1 MADRGEDR
9 AHARRG
15 GAALAAHA
23 AVHGEGGVTLPWIA
37 ALCLLATMFFSAA
50 EMAFIAANR
59 LRLRHLA
66 EEGSKTAAQ
75 YLEAFR
81 QPERALSTA
90 MIGVTVAHIVAGSA
104 VTWSL
109 LPALGA
115 WAPLVATILL
125 TPVMLVFGEIIP
137 KAIAR
142 EWATSLILTLYRPL
156 TWAATLLVPFVAF
169 ANLVVGAILR
179 TFGGRQIDM
188 RAFVSREE
196 LKALL
201 QMEPDEA
208 DVTTHEAQLIDKI
221 FDLGDTTVREV
232 MVPLVEVATLPDT
245 ATPRDAIACVLERGF
260 SRIPIYRRRETN
272 IVGVVGVKDLLSRGA
287 LVRILDDLKRSPYY
301 VPETKRIDDLLREM
315 QRNRTHMAVV
325 VDEYGGSTGVVTLED
340 ILEEIVGDIHDEH
353 ERTPAVAERLPDG
366 SYRVAARANIDEL
379 NEAFD
384 WTLPKRD
391 YETVAGLV
399 LATLHRIPRAGE
411 EFQIPGYT
419 ITVLEADVRHV
430 AAVKITP
437 VSPTGANQGG
447 F

>member
-1 MADRGEDR
+1 
-9 AHARRG
+9 
-15 GAALAAHA
+15 
-23 AVHGEGGVTLPWIA
+23 
-37 ALCLLATMFFSAA
+37 MFFSAA

-66 EEGSKTAAQ
+66 EEGHTTAAL

-90 MIGVTVAHIVAGSA
+90 MIGVTMAHIVAGSA

-109 LPALGA
+109 LPAVGA
-115 WAPLVATILL
+115 WALVATILL

-179 TFGGRQIDM
+179 TFGGRLIDM

-287 LVRILDDLKRSPYY
+287 LVRILDELKRPPYY

-315 QRNRTHMAVV
+315 QRNRSHMAVV

-399 LATLHRIPRAGE
+399 LATLHRIPRPGE
-411 EFQIPGYT
+411 VFQVPGYS
-419 ITVLEADVRHV
+419 ITVLEADARRVV
-430 AAVKITP
+430 AVKIVP
-437 VSPTGANQGG
+437 VAGTNQGG
-447 F
+447 S

>member
-1 MADRGEDR
+1 MSLLW
-9 AHARRG
+9 
-15 GAALAAHA
+15 LA
-23 AVHGEGGVTLPWIA
+23 G
-37 ALCLLATMFFSAA
+37 LCLLLTMFFSAA

-66 EEGSKTAAQ
+66 EEGSTTAAL

-90 MIGVTVAHIVAGSA
+90 MIGVTMAHIVAGSA

-399 LATLHRIPRAGE
+399 LATLHRIPRPGE
-411 EFQIPGYT
+411 VFQVPGYS
-419 ITVLEADVRHV
+419 ITVLEADARRVV
-430 AAVKITP
+430 AVKIVP
-437 VSPTGANQGG
+437 VAGTNQGG
-447 F
+447 S